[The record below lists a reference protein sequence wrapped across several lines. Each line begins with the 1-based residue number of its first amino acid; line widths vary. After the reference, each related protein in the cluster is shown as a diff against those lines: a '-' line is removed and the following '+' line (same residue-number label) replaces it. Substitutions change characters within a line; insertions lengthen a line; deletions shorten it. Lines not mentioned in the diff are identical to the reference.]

1 MCVYPVVQ
9 YTIKHQEYVP
19 VSSCTVHDKTSVI
32 CASIQ
37 FYSTR
42 WNIRTMCQYLVVQY
56 TINNQKYVPVSS
68 CTVHSSTSE
77 ICISI

>member
-1 MCVYPVVQ
+1 MCEYPVVQ
-9 YTIKHQEYVP
+9 YTIKHQKYVP

-56 TINNQKYVPVSS
+56 TIKHQKYVPVSS
-68 CTVHSSTSE
+68 CTVHGKTSE
-77 ICISI
+77 IYASI

>member
-56 TINNQKYVPVSS
+56 TINHQKYVPVSS